1 MTTTLYLVRHGET
14 AHNEGGRGL
23 GREDAELT
31 PLGEQQVRLVVEKLA
46 PLAIDRVLS
55 SPLSR
60 ASVMANAIARA
71 VHRTVEL
78 RDELIEL
85 DVGDTEGITFAEM
98 RERFPEFMAQWAAPD
113 PTNVTMPGG
122 ESLADLAVRTGVLV
136 DELHAQD
143 EKSLVVVAHNF
154 VIKVMLCQLL
164 GLPISNFR
172 RFQIDLASV
181 STVSVRQGR
190 AAVLSLNDICHV
202 ETLNLA

>member
-31 PLGEQQVRLVVEKLA
+31 QLGEAQVKLVAEKLA
-46 PLAIDRVLS
+46 ASNVDRLLS

-60 ASVMANAIARA
+60 ATIMAEAIGAA
-71 VHRTVEL
+71 VGRDVEL
-78 RDELIEL
+78 RNELIEL
-85 DVGDTEGITFAEM
+85 DVGDTEGLTFAEM
-98 RERFPEFMAQWAAPD
+98 RLRFPDFMKAWAADD
-113 PTNVTMPGG
+113 PAGVQMPGG
-122 ESLADLAVRTGVLV
+122 ESLTDLATRT
-136 DELHAQD
+136 A
-143 EKSLVVVAHNF
+143 SLIAEIHGMEDRTVVAVAHNF

-164 GLPISNFR
+164 GLPLSNFR

-181 STVSVRQGR
+181 SSLTLRNGR
-190 AAVLSLNDICHV
+190 AAVLALNDICHV